1 MYKSFDD
8 GCGKWLFWSEIGSG
22 FGQLC
27 GTAPPQTPRNTP
39 PPPPPPRVLS
49 GWSNKKDLYRS
60 VLVNRQLVRG
70 SSLAKQRAVVF
81 RLFSS
86 ILWKTKIALSH
97 TFEEIYKNEGEGFIR
112 GSKPTE
118 KQVKARSRRPS
129 AFIVSRCLEPL
140 IKVEARVFGMTS
152 QTIQYKKKLCHL
164 LLSSQNERTTLYA
177 ATQSCDI
184 T

>member
-1 MYKSFDD
+1 MTFLVWNRIRIWTTVRHSPTTNSQEY
-8 GCGKWLFWSEIGSG
+8 
-22 FGQLC
+22 
-27 GTAPPQTPRNTP
+27 

-70 SSLAKQRAVVF
+70 SSLAKQRAVVL
-81 RLFSS
+81 RLFSL
-86 ILWKTKIALSH
+86 ILWKNKSALSH